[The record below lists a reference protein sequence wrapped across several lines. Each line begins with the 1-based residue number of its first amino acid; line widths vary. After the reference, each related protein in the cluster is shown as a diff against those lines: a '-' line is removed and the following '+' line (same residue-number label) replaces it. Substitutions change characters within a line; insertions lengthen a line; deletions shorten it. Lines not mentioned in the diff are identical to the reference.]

1 MKKHATYS
9 VIFVL
14 LFCGCNIL
22 NKPKPPVFSYNT
34 ASVQNIVL
42 RAISGDTSANQ
53 KLNNLVDLNIPVNTD
68 YNKLI
73 SDSLITKSKKK
84 FFIVLLNYPNPIY
97 NRLAVYDTALNLY
110 LVDKSLNGY
119 LSESALSLNGKRLIK
134 ISESFI
140 SKDVLQ
146 VNRISLYEINDS
158 SANLCFRTFTRL
170 AVPGSVFTQGIS
182 EFSEDRIT
190 TELSGTKASSISGMN
205 DIFTFN
211 RRKREYSS
219 NGKVFDNFVLE
230 RIKNFVNYSDK
241 PEIIDKKTLYTSVG
255 IDIDI
260 DTIKNTGNIKS
271 NEGYTLT
278 LSDNWKTLK
287 GITVTDFLKNSLK
300 GTKYIND
307 VIGANISVIA
317 LPGSDSTENYVDYK
331 LTNSTVG
338 KYRVRYSE
346 KIISKNNFVQFFEYS
361 WGTKKYL
368 LILTASRYT
377 YDQYKNDFNNII
389 NSFSMNN

>member
-1 MKKHATYS
+1 M
-9 VIFVL
+9 
-14 LFCGCNIL
+14 L
-22 NKPKPPVFSYNT
+22 NKPKPAASSYNT
-34 ASVQNIVL
+34 VSFQNLIL

-53 KLNNLVDLNIPVNTD
+53 KLSNLVDLNIPFNND

-73 SDSLITKSKKK
+73 TDSLITKGKKK

-97 NRLAVYDTALNLY
+97 NRLAVYDTALNMY
-110 LVDKSLNGY
+110 LIDKSLNGY
-119 LSESALSLNGKRLIK
+119 VSESLLNLNEKRLIK

-146 VNRISLYEINDS
+146 VNRTSLYEINDS

-170 AVPGSVFTQGIS
+170 TLPGSVFTQSIS
-182 EFSEDRIT
+182 AFSNDQII
-190 TELSGTKASSISGMN
+190 TELSGTKVSTISGMK

-211 RRKREYSS
+211 RSNKEYSS
-219 NGKVFDNFVLE
+219 TGKVFDNFVLD

-241 PEIIDKKTLYTSVG
+241 PEIIDKKTLYASVG
-255 IDIDI
+255 IDIDV

-271 NEGYTLT
+271 TEGYTLT
-278 LSDNWKTLK
+278 LTDNWKTFK
-287 GITVTDFLKNSLK
+287 GITVTDFLKSPLK
-300 GTKYIND
+300 GSKCIND

-317 LPGSDSTENYVDYK
+317 LPESDSTENYVDYK

-368 LILTASRYT
+368 LILIASRYT

-389 NSFSMNN
+389 NSFSINS